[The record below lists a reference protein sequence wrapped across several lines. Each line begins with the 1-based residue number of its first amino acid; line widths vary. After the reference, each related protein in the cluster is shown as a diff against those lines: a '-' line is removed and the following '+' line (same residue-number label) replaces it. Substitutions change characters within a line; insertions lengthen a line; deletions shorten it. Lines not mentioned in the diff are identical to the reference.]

1 VPDREVTAMSDAS
14 LSLTLRD
21 ALERHA
27 AAGRTAITGPAGDV
41 TYAELARLVDGYAAA
56 AAAVVTRGELV
67 ALAGR
72 KGVPLVAAFLGV
84 MAAGGCPSV
93 AEPRLGAAAL
103 RERFAGVGLRRV
115 LGVDD
120 SLDDLRDLAA
130 HGFDVAPLTP
140 AAGRAPLPDPGPD
153 DPAMLLFTSGSTGGS
168 KGVLLSHRNLLV
180 NAYGVIERTAITP
193 DDRLL
198 HVMPLHHTNGV
209 NNQIIAPLLAG
220 ATIVLIERF
229 RAGEVT
235 GQLHAYAATYM
246 TGVPTMYTRVLDAGD
261 VRVPRTLRFLRCGS
275 APITED
281 RHRAIE
287 EAFGVPLVVSYGLS
301 EATCTSTMNP
311 PDAPRIGTVGTV
323 LPGQE
328 VGLFQP
334 GGTEPAPDGQAGEV
348 RIGGPALMLGYVG
361 DGAEQPF
368 SDGRLATGD
377 LGRFDADGY
386 LTITG
391 RIKDVIIR
399 GGENLAPAAI
409 EAALA
414 AHPAVREACVVGR
427 PDRDLGEVPVAFV
440 TVVPGQAPP
449 AEPDLQDLVRDR
461 LSRPYVPAGVT
472 VLDDLPVNSVGKID
486 RRRLR
491 RWPGPS

>member
-1 VPDREVTAMSDAS
+1 MSDAS

-27 AAGRTAITGPAGDV
+27 AAGRTAITGPSGDV

-56 AAAVVTRGELV
+56 AAAVLTRGELV

-72 KGVPLVAAFLGV
+72 KDVPLVAAFLGV
-84 MAAGGCPSV
+84 LAAGGCPSV
-93 AEPRLGAAAL
+93 VEPRLGVDAL
-103 RERFAGVGLRRV
+103 RERFAGIGLRRV

-120 SLDDLRDLAA
+120 SVHDLRDLAG
-130 HGFDVAPLTP
+130 HGFDVATLLPESVRT
-140 AAGRAPLPDPGPD
+140 APLPDLGPD
-153 DPAMLLFTSGSTGGS
+153 DRAMLLFTSGSTGGS

-180 NAYGVIERTAITP
+180 NASGVIERTAITP
-193 DDRLL
+193 EDRLL

-229 RAGEVT
+229 RADEVT
-235 GQLHAYAATYM
+235 GQLHAYDATYM
-246 TGVPTMYTRVLDAGD
+246 TGVPTMYTRILDAGD
-261 VRVPRTLRFLRCGS
+261 VRVPASLRFLRCGS

-281 RHRAIE
+281 RHRAVE

-311 PDAPRIGTVGTV
+311 PDAPRIGSVGTV
-323 LPGQE
+323 LPGQD

-334 GGTEPAPDGQAGEV
+334 GGTERVPDGAAGEV
-348 RIGGPALMLGYVG
+348 RIGGPALMLGYLG
-361 DGAEQPF
+361 DGVEQPF
-368 SDGRLATGD
+368 TDGRLATGD

-399 GGENLAPAAI
+399 GGENLSPSAI
-409 EAALA
+409 EAALS

-427 PDRDLGEVPVAFV
+427 PDHDLGEVPVAFV
-440 TVVPGQAPP
+440 TVTPGQAAP
-449 AEPDLQDLVRDR
+449 AERDLQDLVRDR

-472 VLDDLPVNSVGKID
+472 YLDALPVNGVGKID

-491 RWPGPS
+491 QWRNPS